1 MTTQKTYT
9 TNGLIADFYQE
20 FPAMKDHVF
29 FLTNEAGIG
38 TPQAV
43 SAKVNALHPNANIT
57 ADTLQDFNHGKPA
70 VTPFAQAAGKPTL
83 HFVAGFDAVG
93 MVDKTV
99 MFENALI
106 AERNKESFAK
116 YNLVF
121 LIDHELGHL
130 VTAQHTNKAVR
141 DKSFTARD
149 GHDNDIGNA
158 HDEAMADA
166 YALIRHVQRFG
177 NDTGYLEYIRD
188 QRAMDLVIKGDA
200 GHYTSHTID
209 AVIAAKNDGKFD
221 HLSPQQC
228 AKMASDIADQHVLG
242 GRIGAKME
250 NTFSRF
256 SKLPT
261 DTPDSLLA
269 SIRIVAKEALRSK
282 SADALQATSLFLR
295 SVRSALPE
303 NDAAMKAAVRKEHAR
318 VVLQQRDPEKP
329 STFIGR
335 LSEKVFGHGATR
347 EQTREET
354 SPPRQTHNAPK
365 IK

>member
-20 FPAMKDHVF
+20 FPAMKDRVF
-29 FLTNEAGIG
+29 FLTNEDGVG
-38 TPQAV
+38 TPQAI
-43 SAKVNALHPNANIT
+43 SAKVNALYPNAIT
-57 ADTLQDFNHGKPA
+57 TEKLQDYNHGKPA
-70 VTPFAQAAGKPTL
+70 VTPFEQAAGKPTL

-93 MVDKTV
+93 LVDKNM
-99 MFENALI
+99 MFAPALV
-106 AERNKESFAK
+106 AERNKEAFAK

-130 VTAQHTNKAVR
+130 VTAQHTNKASH

-149 GHDNDIGNA
+149 GHDNNIGNA

-209 AVIAAKNDGKFD
+209 AVIAAKNEGKFD
-221 HLSPQQC
+221 HLSPQEC

-261 DTPDSLLA
+261 DTPDNLLA

-318 VVLQQRDPEKP
+318 VVLQQRDPAKP

-335 LSEKVFGHGATR
+335 LSEKVFGRDEA
-347 EQTREET
+347 
-354 SPPRQTHNAPK
+354 SAPRAPQNHNAPK